1 MLNLSFDRSSIRDP
15 HELPDLNAVAEQTLP
30 GTPRRAASL
39 TLMPSLLNP
48 EPMLTFE
55 PTVPADVH
63 DQLTDRVIRW
73 NPKWAET

>member
-1 MLNLSFDRSSIRDP
+1 MTP
-15 HELPDLNAVAEQTLP
+15 HELPDSMQWQSRRCRELS
-30 GTPRRAASL
+30 RRAASL